1 MGLTCVD
8 TWKVMDDSFSLG
20 QGAKGGGGPP
30 PKHAAPRRFGG
41 SSFERTRLV
50 WGIVGLVLVALVV
63 FGFMTF
69 MGNAGKEIGEDNQ
82 RMIEQVG
89 AAKDAQAE
97 LTANQTIQNA
107 MQLYEESGSFS
118 DITPQA
124 LAAAEPTFTYVTA
137 ASNGPNTV
145 SVAATDGG
153 VGLAVQSSSGTCLYA
168 FVQPS
173 TTTYGTGTTCTGDA
187 ATDATDA
194 SWPAS

>member
-1 MGLTCVD
+1 M
-8 TWKVMDDSFSLG
+8 K
-20 QGAKGGGGPP
+20 
-30 PKHAAPRRFGG
+30 
-41 SSFERTRLV
+41 
-50 WGIVGLVLVALVV
+50 
-63 FGFMTF
+63 F

-107 MQLYEESGSFS
+107 MQVYEESGSFS

-124 LAAAEPTFTYVTA
+124 LTAAEPSFTYVTA

-168 FVQPS
+168 FVQRLDHDLRHRLDLH
-173 TTTYGTGTTCTGDA
+173 GRRRHGRHLRLLARVLTGLHPPFSRPIPQRDG
-187 ATDATDA
+187 
-194 SWPAS
+194 